1 LTRVLAV
8 LGYSDGRGNGL
19 HPICAARVA
28 RGTSLAPDVEAV
40 LLSGWA
46 RRHGAPSEAELMR
59 AAWNGGGPEALTDPV
74 SRTTA
79 ESAARVA
86 ALARDLGAGRVELV
100 TSWWHAPR
108 TWLLARAAL
117 AGSGVRV
124 SVHRVPGPC
133 PPRLLLRELAAYL
146 VLPLQVVAIRRRLG
160 ADAQRSSGL

>member
-1 LTRVLAV
+1 MTTVLAV
-8 LGYSDGRGNGL
+8 LGYSDGRGNDL

-28 RGTSLAPDVEAV
+28 RGATLAPAAGAV

-46 RRHGAPSEAELMR
+46 RRHGDPSEAELMR
-59 AAWNGGGPEALTDPV
+59 AAWNCEGPEALVDTS

-79 ESAARVA
+79 DSAARVA
-86 ALARDLGAGRVELV
+86 ALARKLGADRVELV

-108 TWLLARAAL
+108 TWLLARVAL
-117 AGSGVRV
+117 AGSRIGL

-146 VLPLQVVAIRRRLG
+146 LLPLQVVMIRRRVAAEG
-160 ADAQRSSGL
+160 

>member
-1 LTRVLAV
+1 LTSVLVV

-19 HPICAARVA
+19 HPICAARLA
-28 RGTSLAPDVEAV
+28 RGASLAPDAGAV

-46 RRHGAPSEAELMR
+46 RRHGALSEAELMR

-79 ESAARVA
+79 ETAACVA

-108 TWLLARAAL
+108 TWLLAHAAL

-124 SVHRVPGPC
+124 SIHRVPGAC

-146 VLPLQVVAIRRRLG
+146 VLPVQVAAIRRRR
-160 ADAQRSSGL
+160 AAEAVRSSGL